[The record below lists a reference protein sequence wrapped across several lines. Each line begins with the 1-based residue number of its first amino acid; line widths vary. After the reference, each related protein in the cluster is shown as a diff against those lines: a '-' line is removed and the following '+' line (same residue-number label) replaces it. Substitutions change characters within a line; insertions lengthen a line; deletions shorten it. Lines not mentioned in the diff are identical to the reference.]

1 MKESSDRCPLCG
13 GDKRPGTTTF
23 VTDLEFG
30 IVVVRDVPATVCVQ
44 CGSDWIDDTTA
55 GRIESVVEEARAKK
69 HLVEITR
76 LSA

>member
-1 MKESSDRCPLCG
+1 MKESPDRCPLCG

-44 CGSDWIDDTTA
+44 CGSDWIDDATA
-55 GRIESVVEEARAKK
+55 GRIESVVAEARAKK
-69 HLVEITR
+69 HQVEITR